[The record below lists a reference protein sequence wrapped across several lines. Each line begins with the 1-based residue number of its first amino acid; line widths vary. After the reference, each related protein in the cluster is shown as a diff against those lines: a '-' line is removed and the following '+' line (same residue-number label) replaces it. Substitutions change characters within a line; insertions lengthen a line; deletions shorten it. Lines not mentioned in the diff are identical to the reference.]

1 MEFVKKNVMQV
12 CHRLAIT
19 KDDKIKKYSIRLSLI
34 FTKNVEQIS
43 TSTVGIFLVL
53 FESF

>member
-19 KDDKIKKYSIRLSLI
+19 KDDKNQEI
-34 FTKNVEQIS
+34 FYLAFIN
-43 TSTVGIFLVL
+43 FY
-53 FESF
+53 